1 MSGSQCK
8 ISITSITPPDQ
19 VLPDNH
25 ARQEDKVFV
34 TNNKQT
40 ERQLKDNVKGKLA
53 LVPPKVLNLT
63 QIVENVTS
71 IGIGGAMCET
81 NR

>member
-1 MSGSQCK
+1 MQ
-8 ISITSITPPDQ
+8 
-19 VLPDNH
+19 N
-25 ARQEDKVFV
+25 
-34 TNNKQT
+34 
-40 ERQLKDNVKGKLA
+40 NVKGKLA